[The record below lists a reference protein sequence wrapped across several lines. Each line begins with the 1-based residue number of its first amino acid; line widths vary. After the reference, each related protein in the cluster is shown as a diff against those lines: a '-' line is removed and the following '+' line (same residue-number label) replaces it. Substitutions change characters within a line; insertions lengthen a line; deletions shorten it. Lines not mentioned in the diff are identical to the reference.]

1 MELGCAVGCFTYP
14 QYSAPYED
22 AVHTIGELGFKK
34 LEMIIAESS
43 DIETYYT
50 PQRIKSLKQIIDEY
64 GMEVSELILYAH
76 LVTGLVE
83 RDETK
88 RQMAIDTF
96 SRGMEIAAKFGTDTV
111 NIVSN
116 WPNELKTPISY
127 PPAYFH
133 PNVNGVERFETKL
146 TIDLPSNFDASGL
159 WELYIHS
166 LEELTVLCE
175 KANMYLALEGHA
187 NVIVGTTDAFLR
199 AVDRIKSDHFTTNF
213 DTAWQMVQREYLPWS
228 VYKLQNRIRHVHLRD
243 CDGMSCYQIPPGMG
257 IIDWNSFVRALK
269 EVGFDGTLSFELGGL
284 KYARR
289 DILFA
294 KEYMTRILQ
303 EENALTVK

>member
-1 MELGCAVGCFTYP
+1 MKLGCAVGCFTYP
-14 QYSAPYED
+14 HYSAPYEE
-22 AVHTIGELGFKK
+22 AISTIGEMGFKR

-43 DIETYYT
+43 DIDTYYT
-50 PQRIKSLKQIIDEY
+50 SREIKNLKQLIDGY

-76 LVTGLVE
+76 LVTGLAE
-83 RDETK
+83 KDEIK
-88 RQMAIDTF
+88 RQKAIDIF
-96 SRGMEIAAKFGTDTV
+96 VRGMEIAGEFGTDTV

-116 WPNELKTPISY
+116 WPNELKTPNPY

-146 TIDLPSNFDASGL
+146 TIGLPPNFDAPGL
-159 WELYIHS
+159 WDLYMDS
-166 LEELTVLCE
+166 LERLTDLCE

-199 AVDRIKSDHFTTNF
+199 AADRIKSAHFTTNF

-228 VYKLQNRIRHVHLRD
+228 VYKLRNRIRHVHLRD
-243 CDGMSCYQIPPGMG
+243 CDGALCYQIPPGMG
-257 IIDWNSFVRALK
+257 IIDWNSVIRSLK
-269 EVGFDGTLSFELGGL
+269 EVGFNGTLSFELGGL
-284 KYARR
+284 KYPKR

-294 KEYMTRILQ
+294 KEYMTKILQ
-303 EENALTVK
+303 EEGAFV